1 MAWKTQ
7 QINGTPGFFN
17 VIVIQLVVVDS
28 EQLTLKFVKSAKIIT
43 QSFNDR
49 FSQKYSEQGNLNIC
63 LPLNKFSNKFAT
75 FKMETGGRGFEN
87 ETRGNLS
94 FGRIN

>member
-1 MAWKTQ
+1 MF
-7 QINGTPGFFN
+7 GS
-17 VIVIQLVVVDS
+17 VIQIPY
-28 EQLTLKFVKSAKIIT
+28 EQLKFVKSAKIIT

-75 FKMETGGRGFEN
+75 FKMETVARGFEN

>member
-1 MAWKTQ
+1 MTWKIP

-17 VIVIQLVVVDS
+17 VIQLVVVDP
-28 EQLTLKFVKSAKIIT
+28 ERLTLKIVKSAKIIT

-75 FKMETGGRGFEN
+75 FKMETVARGFEN